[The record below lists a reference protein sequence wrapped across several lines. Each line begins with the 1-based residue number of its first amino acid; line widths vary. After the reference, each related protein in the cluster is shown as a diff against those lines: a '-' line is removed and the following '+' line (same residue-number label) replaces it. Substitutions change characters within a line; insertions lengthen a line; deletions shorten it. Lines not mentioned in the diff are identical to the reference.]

1 MKNPKYKEI
10 PVSLTLEQFNEFFS
24 GFLKKWGKRP

>member
-10 PVSLTLEQFNEFFS
+10 PVSLTLEQFTEFVS
-24 GFLKKWGKRP
+24 SFLKSWRKRS